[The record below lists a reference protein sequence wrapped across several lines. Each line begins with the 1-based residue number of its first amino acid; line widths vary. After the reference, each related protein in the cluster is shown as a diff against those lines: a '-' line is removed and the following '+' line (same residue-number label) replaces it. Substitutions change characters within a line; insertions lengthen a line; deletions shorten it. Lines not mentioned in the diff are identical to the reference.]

1 MIWRFTLFIEGLS
14 EFTDEQADALYE
26 AGCSDG
32 SLASGDGQA
41 WIGFDREA
49 VSLLAA
55 VRSAIADI
63 GQVGLEIDR
72 VEIDHE
78 EVAQWPAA

>member
-1 MIWRFTLFIEGLS
+1 MIWRFALFIKDLT
-14 EFTDEQADALYE
+14 EFTDEQVDALYE

-32 SLASGDGQA
+32 TLASGDGQA

-49 VSLLAA
+49 DSLLAA
-55 VRSAIADI
+55 VQSAVADI

>member
-1 MIWRFTLFIEGLS
+1 MIWRFTLFIKGLT

-49 VSLLAA
+49 GSLLAA

-63 GQVGLEIDR
+63 GQVGLGIDHVEIDR
-72 VEIDHE
+72 E

>member
-1 MIWRFTLFIEGLS
+1 MIWRFTLFIKGLS
-14 EFTDEQADALYE
+14 EFTDEQVDELYE

-49 VSLLAA
+49 DSLLAA
-55 VRSAIADI
+55 VRSAVADI
-63 GQVGLEIDR
+63 GQVGLAIDR

>member
-1 MIWRFTLFIEGLS
+1 MIWRFTVFIKGLT
-14 EFTDEQADALYE
+14 EFTDDQVDALYE

-49 VSLLAA
+49 DSLQAA

-63 GQVGLEIDR
+63 GRVGLEIDH
-72 VEIDHE
+72 VEIDQE
-78 EVAQWPAA
+78 EFAQWPAA

>member
-1 MIWRFTLFIEGLS
+1 MIWRFTLFINGLS

-32 SLASGDGQA
+32 SLASGDGRA

-49 VSLLAA
+49 DSLLAA
-55 VRSAIADI
+55 VQSAIADI
-63 GQVGLEIDR
+63 GQVGLEIDH

-78 EVAQWPAA
+78 EVAQWPAG

>member
-1 MIWRFTLFIEGLS
+1 MIWRFTLFIKGLS

-49 VSLLAA
+49 DSLLAA
-55 VRSAIADI
+55 VRSAINDI
-63 GQVGLEIDR
+63 GKVGLEIDR
-72 VEIDHE
+72 VEIDQE